1 MHTKLEMMYNCL
13 QEAMLITSTTLTM
26 TRMALNQTALGGLV
40 SAVQLV
46 QTTSLLK
53 MSLKWRPSRFFI
65 I

>member
-1 MHTKLEMMYNCL
+1 
-13 QEAMLITSTTLTM
+13 MLITSTTLTM
-26 TRMALNQTALGGLV
+26 TGMAPNQTALGGLV